1 MDKKLILHLP
11 SGHCKYHP
19 EPAQYDAGVLA
30 GSTKPVGM
38 FPCCGQNT
46 LRFDPTQSNQVYCAY
61 QFDRFSRE
69 IITARKRSLRR
80 LCFYRYLS
88 VHGGGGVLGRGVRGK
103 GVCVAGRACMA
114 GGMHGR
120 GVCMAG
126 GWHAW
131 QGGCVAG
138 GHAWQRAC
146 MAGGCAW
153 QGACMAGGMRSR
165 GACVAD
171 TTRYGQ
177 WAGGTHPT
185 GMHSCLQM

>member
-80 LCFYRYLS
+80 LCFYRCLS
-88 VHGGGGVLGRGVRGK
+88 VHGGVA
-103 GVCVAGRACMA
+103 CVAGGGGVWQGGCVAGSCVVGRACVA

-120 GVCMAG
+120 GV
-126 GWHAW
+126 
-131 QGGCVAG
+131 
-138 GHAWQRAC
+138 
-146 MAGGCAW
+146 
-153 QGACMAGGMRSR
+153 ACMAGGMCGR
-165 GACVAD
+165 GHV
-171 TTRYGQ
+171 
-177 WAGGTHPT
+177 
-185 GMHSCLQM
+185 